1 MPGYVTRRCFYQKQ
15 KKETFFY
22 ENKTMKTNNPTNK
35 DNDNEVLYHLDTRIS
50 AHNAGIGS
58 TAPYTVIG
66 FGRLSNGDFVVISEQ
81 PHIQDARMA
90 TREEISDEMQKM
102 GYDLDGKD
110 SFSDQDHFITDI
122 NPKNVL
128 VSKEGTFHFIDTIY
142 DIFNVNDEDSNRL
155 SGIIQRQKIEDKS
168 PLADIVNGFYSN
180 TENALL
186 QVPQEKMSGSKWK
199 SQLLS
204 RGANSDEMK
213 WTTLL
218 NYLEDN
224 KDKSVSKNDI
234 RQYLKDNRI
243 QVVEVVKDGGISEEE
258 IDTLLNDEVGQDMTR
273 DEARAFLENDERQ
286 DDTKFSQY
294 QLEGEKENY
303 KEVLVT
309 LPSNPKY
316 QKELNRLSKKYNV
329 EPNYVSLRG
338 SQATDSELEV
348 LRSLNSNKE
357 TFKSSHFDEPNI
369 LVHLRMNTRT
379 DAEGNKVLFLEEVQ
393 SDWGQKGKKEGFETP
408 EKKDK
413 LKKLQDDA
421 SAATQKFNEI
431 EEELNKQYSEKK
443 KEGESR
449 YDLRKRDSDF
459 NKLAQEYA
467 PAEQRMDESRSA
479 FDLFQVDNRGKVPAA
494 PFISDTNAWTK
505 LALKVAL
512 KESIKQS
519 EQMQRTAFE
528 KLVDEKMDWVEAR
541 MKKLGK
547 LEVKCP

>member
-1 MPGYVTRRCFYQKQ
+1 
-15 KKETFFY
+15 
-22 ENKTMKTNNPTNK
+22 
-35 DNDNEVLYHLDTRIS
+35 
-50 AHNAGIGS
+50 
-58 TAPYTVIG
+58 
-66 FGRLSNGDFVVISEQ
+66 
-81 PHIQDARMA
+81 
-90 TREEISDEMQKM
+90 
-102 GYDLDGKD
+102 
-110 SFSDQDHFITDI
+110 
-122 NPKNVL
+122 
-128 VSKEGTFHFIDTIY
+128 
-142 DIFNVNDEDSNRL
+142 
-155 SGIIQRQKIEDKS
+155 
-168 PLADIVNGFYSN
+168 
-180 TENALL
+180 
-186 QVPQEKMSGSKWK
+186 MSGSKWK

-309 LPSNPKY
+309 MPNNSKY
-316 QKELNRLSKKYNV
+316 QNELNRLSKKYNA
-329 EPNYVSLRG
+329 EANYKSLRE
-338 SQATDSELEV
+338 SKATDSELEI
-348 LRSLNSNKE
+348 LRNLNTKGE
-357 TFKSSHFDEPNI
+357 KFKSSHFDEPNI

-393 SDWGQKGKKEGFETP
+393 SDWGQKGKKEGGFA
-408 EKKDK
+408 EKFKPSEVK
-413 LKKLQDDA
+413 AVTEKEN
-421 SAATQKFNEI
+421 SAANQPNLFWYFEVPNNVLQIPKSRYATEAEARNYV
-431 EEELNKQYSEKK
+431 LSEKT
-443 KEGESR
+443 
-449 YDLRKRDSDF
+449 
-459 NKLAQEYA
+459 
-467 PAEQRMDESRSA
+467 
-479 FDLFQVDNRGKVPAA
+479 NRTGGVPSA
-494 PFISDTNAWTK
+494 PFVTDTNAWTK